1 MMTDE
6 QVKAAK
12 ERAADVVN
20 GFKKVTEQAARDALK
35 LAETI
40 DAKDRQISALK
51 RRMLADNLMN
61 AAKAGKPKTPM
72 EDFFRSLGL

>member
-61 AAKAGKPKTPM
+61 AAKAGKPKIPM
-72 EDFFRSLGL
+72 EDLFRSLGL